1 LNKIKSA
8 QALKKILTKLKKK
21 GKKIVF
27 TNGCFDILHPG
38 HIAILRQAKQKGDVL
53 VVGIN
58 SDASSRKIKGNLRP
72 ILDSKARAL
81 NISALEYVDYVVL
94 FNDKTPYTLIR
105 YLRPHYLV
113 KGSDWKSK
121 DIIGKDLVEK
131 VYRVKLVR
139 NYSTTSIINKIIA
152 NWKRCTQQKKY

>member
-1 LNKIKSA
+1 MNKIKSA
-8 QALKKILTKLKKK
+8 QALKKILTELKKK

-38 HIAILRQAKQKGDVL
+38 HIRILRQAKEKGDVL

-58 SDASSRKIKGNLRP
+58 SDTSARKIKGSMRP
-72 ILDSKARAL
+72 VLDGKARAL
-81 NISALEYVDYVVL
+81 NISALECVDYVVL
-94 FNDKTPYTLIR
+94 FKNKTPYTLIR

-113 KGSDWKSK
+113 KGSDWRHK
-121 DIIGKDLVEK
+121 DIIGNDLVEK
-131 VYRVKLVR
+131 VYRVKLMK

-152 NWKRCTQQKKY
+152 NWKKCTHQKKY